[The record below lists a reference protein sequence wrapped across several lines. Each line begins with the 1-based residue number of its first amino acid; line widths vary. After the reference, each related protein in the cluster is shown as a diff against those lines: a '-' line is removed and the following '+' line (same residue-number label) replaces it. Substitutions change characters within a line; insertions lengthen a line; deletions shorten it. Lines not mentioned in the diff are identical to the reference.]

1 MSQEFRTTRRA
12 FVGALAAT
20 TALVSSPF
28 VRTAAAQSDTF
39 KIGIL
44 TDLTGSFSDLGGPG
58 TGAAAE
64 IAMEE
69 IGGKVLGR
77 KVELLIA
84 DHQHKANVG
93 LAIARE
99 WIERRDLKAFVDVM
113 NSGIAIGVNKLAGDY
128 KRLAFYSAAATDK
141 ITEDACNEYG
151 IHWNTDTYAQTNAV
165 AASMIGQGLDTW
177 FFIVAD
183 YEFGHAMQAS
193 MDQAVKKAGGKV
205 VGAVRHPLQ
214 TLDFSSYVLQA
225 QASGAKVIAIASGG
239 NDTVNTIKQAQE
251 FGVDRRGQKV
261 VALLPYLSDIHAV
274 GLKTMQGLRFI
285 DAWYWDM
292 DAQSR
297 DFADRFLARFKKRP
311 TAVQASVYSSTLQ
324 YLKAVEKLGSDD
336 PMKVRQQFLSTTLN
350 DAFLRN
356 GKLLP
361 NGRMTHDVY
370 LVEVKTPEESKRDW
384 DYEKVIA
391 TVPADK
397 AFRPLSES
405 ACKLRA

>member
-1 MSQEFRTTRRA
+1 MPKEFRTTRRA

-28 VRTAAAQSDTF
+28 VRTAAADETF

-58 TGAAAE
+58 TGVAAE

-69 IGGKVLGR
+69 VGGKVLGR

-165 AASMIGQGLDTW
+165 AASMIGQGLDSW

-205 VGAVRHPLQ
+205 LGAVRHPLQ

-251 FGVDRRGQKV
+251 FGVTRRGQKV

-297 DFADRFLARFKKRP
+297 EFADRFLARFKKRP
-311 TAVQASVYSSTLQ
+311 TAVQASVYSTTLQ

-336 PMKVRQQFLSTTLN
+336 PGKVREYFLKTTLN

-361 NGRMTHDVY
+361 NGRMTHDVF
-370 LVEVKTPEESKRDW
+370 LVEVKTPEESKGAW

-391 TVPADK
+391 TVPAAK

-405 ACKLRA
+405 ACKLRS

>member
-1 MSQEFRTTRRA
+1 MANKFRTSRRK
-12 FVGALAAT
+12 VLSMG
-20 TALVSSPF
+20 
-28 VRTAAAQSDTF
+28 AAAAAAISISMVTMGAVADEETF

-44 TDLTGSFSDLGGPG
+44 TDMTGTFSDLGGPG
-58 TGAAAE
+58 TGVAAQ
-64 IAMEE
+64 IAIDEV
-69 IGGKVLGR
+69 GGSVLGR

-93 LAIARE
+93 LALARE

-141 ITEDACNEYG
+141 ISESACNEYG

-165 AASMIGQGLDTW
+165 ASSMIEQGLDSW

-193 MDQAVKKAGGKV
+193 MDEAVKKAGGTV

-214 TLDFSSYVLQA
+214 TLDFSSYILQA
-225 QASGAKVIAIASGG
+225 QASGAKVVAIASGG
-239 NDTVNTIKQAQE
+239 QDTVNTIKQAQE
-251 FGVDRRGQKV
+251 FGVTQRGQKV

-274 GLKTMQGLRFI
+274 GLDVMQGLRFI
-285 DAWYWDM
+285 DPWYWGM
-292 DAQSR
+292 DDQSKEFAQR
-297 DFADRFLARFKKRP
+297 FFDRFGKMP
-311 TAVQASVYSSTLQ
+311 TSVQASVYSSTLQ
-324 YLKAVEKLGSDD
+324 YLKAVEELQTDD
-336 PMKVRQQFLSTTLN
+336 PMTIRQYFLDNTLN

-370 LVEVKTPEESKRDW
+370 LVEIKTPEESTGEW

-397 AFRPLSES
+397 AFRPLEAS
-405 ACKLRA
+405 ACPLR

>member
-1 MSQEFRTTRRA
+1 MPFGLHFTKRA
-12 FVGALAAT
+12 LLSACVASAIA
-20 TALVSSPF
+20 TALPLGAPAS
-28 VRTAAAQSDTF
+28 AQETF

-44 TDLTGSFSDLGGPG
+44 TDMTGSFSDLGGPG
-58 TGAAAE
+58 TGVAAQ
-64 IAMEE
+64 IAIDEA
-69 IGGKVLGR
+69 GGEVLGR

-113 NSGIAIGVNKLAGDY
+113 NSGIAIGVNKLAGDF

-165 AASMIGQGLDTW
+165 AASMIAQGQDTW

-193 MDQAVKKAGGKV
+193 MDAAVKKAGGRV
-205 VGAVRHPLQ
+205 VGSVRHPLQ

-251 FGVDRRGQKV
+251 FGVTRRGQNV

-274 GLKTMQGLRFI
+274 GLDTMKGLRFI

-292 DAQSR
+292 DDQSR
-297 DFADRFLARFKKRP
+297 AFANIFFDRFKKMP

-324 YLKAVEKLGSDD
+324 YLKAVQKLGTDD
-336 PMKVRQQFLSTTLN
+336 PAKIREYLMSIVVN
-350 DAFLRN
+350 DAYARN
-356 GKLLP
+356 GKLLA

-370 LVEVKTPEESKRDW
+370 LVEVKAPEESKRPW
-384 DYEKVIA
+384 DYEKVLA

-397 AFRPLSES
+397 AFRPIEES
-405 ACKLRA
+405 ACKLR

>member
-1 MSQEFRTTRRA
+1 MPEEFRTTRRA

-28 VRTAAAQSDTF
+28 VRTAAANETF

-58 TGAAAE
+58 TGVAAE
-64 IAMEE
+64 IAMQE
-69 IGGKVLGR
+69 IGGQVLGR

-93 LAIARE
+93 LALARE

-113 NSGIAIGVNKLAGDY
+113 NSGIAIGVNKLVGDY

-141 ITEDACNEYG
+141 ISEDACNEYG

-165 AASMIGQGLDTW
+165 AASMIGQGLDSW

-251 FGVDRRGQKV
+251 FGVTRRGQKV

-285 DAWYWDM
+285 DAWYWGM
-292 DAQSR
+292 DDKSKE
-297 DFADRFLARFKKRP
+297 FADRFYARFKKRP

-324 YLKAVEKLGSDD
+324 YLKAVEKLGTDD
-336 PMKVRQQFLSTTLN
+336 PGKIRQYFLNTTLN

-356 GKLLP
+356 GRLLP

-370 LVEVKTPEESKRDW
+370 LVEVKTPEESKGEW

>member
-28 VRTAAAQSDTF
+28 VRTAAADETF

-58 TGAAAE
+58 TGVAAE

-165 AASMIGQGLDTW
+165 AASMIGQGLNTW

-285 DAWYWDM
+285 DAWYWGM
-292 DAQSR
+292 DDKSKE
-297 DFADRFLARFKKRP
+297 FADRFYARFKKRP

-336 PMKVRQQFLSTTLN
+336 PAKVRQHFLSTTLN

-370 LVEVKTPEESKRDW
+370 LVEVKTPAESKGEW

-391 TVPADK
+391 TVPAEK

>member
-28 VRTAAAQSDTF
+28 VRTAAADETF

-58 TGAAAE
+58 TGVAAE
-64 IAMEE
+64 IAMQEV
-69 IGGKVLGR
+69 GGKVLGR

-113 NSGIAIGVNKLAGDY
+113 NSGIAIGVNKLAGDH

-165 AASMIGQGLDTW
+165 AASMIGQGLDSW

-205 VGAVRHPLQ
+205 LGAVRHPLQ

-285 DAWYWDM
+285 DSWYWGM
-292 DAQSR
+292 DDKAKE
-297 DFADRFLARFKKRP
+297 FADRFYARFKKRP
-311 TAVQASVYSSTLQ
+311 TSVQASVYSTTLQ

-336 PMKVRQQFLSTTLN
+336 PGKVRQHFLGTTLN

-361 NGRMTHDVY
+361 NGRMTHDVF
-370 LVEVKTPEESKRDW
+370 LVEVKTPEESKAEW

-391 TVPADK
+391 TVPAEK